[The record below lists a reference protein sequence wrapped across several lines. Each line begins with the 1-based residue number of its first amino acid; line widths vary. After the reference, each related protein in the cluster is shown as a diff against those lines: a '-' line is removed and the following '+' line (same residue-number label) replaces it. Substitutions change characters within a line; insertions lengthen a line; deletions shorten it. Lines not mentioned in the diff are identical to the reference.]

1 MGRRRARSR
10 LHPAFTGCVAAQQR
24 QLSQGALA
32 ENKAACL
39 APQAKSAVQRSG
51 RGRSAKGKGGKKAGA
66 GAGKKAANG
75 EKAAGGPKKAPT
87 KKEGAGG
94 GKAAAGSAHAAR
106 HSSRIATRRHR
117 QEAGTSEAVSAW
129 DCDGSELGYCY
140 VAASQRRHALIAGC
154 THNLQDTPLFAGGQR
169 GEGWALQ
176 ACHTNHT
183 LLALHRSGGRR
194 GESWLPQALKAR
206 AVWQIGM

>member
-66 GAGKKAANG
+66 GAGKKAGTGAGKKAANG

-129 DCDGSELGYCY
+129 DCDGSELGYCCI
-140 VAASQRRHALIAGC
+140 AAS
-154 THNLQDTPLFAGGQR
+154 F
-169 GEGWALQ
+169 
-176 ACHTNHT
+176 
-183 LLALHRSGGRR
+183 
-194 GESWLPQALKAR
+194 
-206 AVWQIGM
+206 